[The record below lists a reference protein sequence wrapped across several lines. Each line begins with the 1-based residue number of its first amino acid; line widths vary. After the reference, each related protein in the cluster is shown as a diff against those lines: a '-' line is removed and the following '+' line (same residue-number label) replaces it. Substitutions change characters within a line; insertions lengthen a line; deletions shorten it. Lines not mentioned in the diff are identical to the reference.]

1 MASLWPVD
9 DVATARF
16 MERFYEALDDERG
29 PRAALA
35 RAMRASIDEGCD
47 PLEWAPF
54 YLTGRPA

>member
-1 MASLWPVD
+1 M
-9 DVATARF
+9 TAVSAPPARP
-16 MERFYEALDDERG
+16 RPALANRPARGLGARG

-35 RAMRASIDEGCD
+35 RAMRELIDEGCE